1 MDANS
6 NPNPLYMF
14 GQPTPS
20 VAPVFQGF
28 GHPTE
33 STPTLFAP
41 SVAPVFQGFGHP
53 PTPTLF
59 FPNPNPNPNPN
70 PF

>member
-6 NPNPLYMF
+6 NPNPLSMF

-20 VAPVFQGF
+20 VAPEFQGF

-33 STPTLFAP
+33 STPSLFAP
-41 SVAPVFQGFGHP
+41 SDKKNNEKLKAK
-53 PTPTLF
+53 LK
-59 FPNPNPNPNPN
+59 
-70 PF
+70 